1 VTAKITVFLRDLV
14 GMFIYIR
21 LYVIFSTT
29 SLQYILLLYG
39 TAVSVVHF
47 LPEDANKVKVKLVP
61 VTGFLMR
68 KLKFG
73 CLLNSIEFRGRKL
86 HSVGNHLVAFCW
98 RSFYAHNGTYS
109 DVLFHSL
116 WMDQENQKH
125 GLALQSMGN
134 SQVPYDSVHYRSHFI
149 LFCTV

>member
-1 VTAKITVFLRDLV
+1 
-14 GMFIYIR
+14 
-21 LYVIFSTT
+21 VIFSTT
-29 SLQYILLLYG
+29 ILQYILLLYG

-47 LPEDANKVKVKLVP
+47 LPEDANKVKVKVVP

-68 KLKFG
+68 KPKFS
-73 CLLNSIEFRGRKL
+73 CRRNSIAFRGRKL
-86 HSVGNHLVAFCW
+86 HAVGHHLVYVTITFCW
-98 RSFYAHNGTYS
+98 RSFYAHNNGTYS

-116 WMDQENQKH
+116 WMGQENQKH

-134 SQVPYDSVHYRSHFI
+134 SQVPHDSVHYRHHFI

>member
-1 VTAKITVFLRDLV
+1 
-14 GMFIYIR
+14 MFIYIR

-29 SLQYILLLYG
+29 ILQYILLLYG

-47 LPEDANKVKVKLVP
+47 LPEDTNKLKVNVVP

-68 KLKFG
+68 KLKFS
-73 CLLNSIEFRGRKL
+73 CLPNSIEFRGRKL
-86 HSVGNHLVAFCW
+86 HAVGHHLVYVTVAFCW
-98 RSFYAHNGTYS
+98 RSFYAHNNEIYS
-109 DVLFHSL
+109 DILFHSF

-125 GLALQSMGN
+125 GLGLQSMRN
-134 SQVPYDSVHYRSHFI
+134 SQVPHDSVHYRCHFI